1 MTEFTVSVENS
12 REIRLITSFGIPA
25 TMIRFGPAGIPLSCK
40 GRTLKDGIEDV
51 HNLSLSALEIQMVRA
66 GFYPRP
72 PEDEEVGLTI
82 RDIQEDFVVEI
93 VRDEIP
99 ISDPDE
105 PIEEEDDLLFMPSPV
120 ADTFG
125 SLTGI
130 GHMAKR
136 MDVKLS
142 IHTPYYMDLG
152 DEDDLAF
159 SCIDNIRHAGIILN
173 ALDGDI
179 VVTNLGIYDGRR
191 DRGYVDEHI
200 LMNVGSIVDWWKDM
214 DLKCRLG
221 VEITGHPDAYGS
233 LEQVLDL
240 CEEVGGI
247 VPVINFAH
255 HHSRTGGSLM
265 DPDDFL
271 SLMEQVEP
279 YAKGGLHTEFSGV
292 EYGLDADDQPCERRL
307 TPIKKGDLRFDPLAD
322 ALAEKRPDCTVIS
335 MSPLLE
341 HDAMYMRIIQERV
354 LTKRAAKELKE
365 RRKSEAAAAGE

>member
-1 MTEFTVSVENS
+1 
-12 REIRLITSFGIPA
+12 
-25 TMIRFGPAGIPLSCK
+25 MIRFGPAGIPLSCK

-66 GFYPRP
+66 GVYPRP

-82 RDIQEDFVVEI
+82 SDIEEDFVVEI
-93 VRDEIP
+93 LRDEEP
-99 ISDPDE
+99 ISDPNE
-105 PIEEEDDLLFMPSPV
+105 PIEEDDDLLFMPSPV

-125 SLTGI
+125 SLAGI

-152 DEDDLAF
+152 DENELAF
-159 SCIDNIRHAGIILN
+159 SCIDSIRHAGIILD

-179 VVTNLGIYDGRR
+179 VVTNLGIYDGKRTE
-191 DRGYVDEHI
+191 DYVDEHI
-200 LMNVGSIVDWWKDM
+200 YENLGALMDWWNGVG
-214 DLKCRLG
+214 LKCRLG
-221 VEITGHPDAYGS
+221 IEITGQQDVFGS
-233 LEQVLDL
+233 LEQVLDI
-240 CEEVGGI
+240 CETVGGP

-255 HHSRTGGSLM
+255 YHSRTGGTLIE
-265 DPDDFL
+265 PDDFINL
-271 SLMEQVEP
+271 IETVEP

-292 EYGLDADDQPCERRL
+292 EYGDAGEKRL
-307 TPIKKGDLRFDPLAD
+307 TPIKKGDLKFEPLAE
-322 ALAEKRPDCTVIS
+322 AMAEMRPDCTVIS

-341 HDAMYMRIIQERV
+341 HDAMYMRIIQERI

-365 RRKSEAAAAGE
+365 RRKSEAAAAAAGE